1 MQAPDSSASAAKIGL
16 ALSGGGFRAAL
27 FHVGVLARL
36 AELGIL
42 RRVEVISSV
51 SGGSIIGALY
61 YIHVKNLLESK
72 PDSEITDEDYVEL
85 VETIHREFREGIQKN
100 LRARA
105 FLNIAKNVWMAKAT
119 YSRSDRLGDL
129 YDKFFYKPAWGKE
142 RPKRLFGL
150 VDKQIAMSELKIH
163 PPDEPAAFRPDEDN
177 ARRTNAKVPVL
188 LVNATTLN
196 TGHNWRFEAV
206 RMGEPLPDDETAR
219 EVYANVDKNLR
230 LEPGYFEADTSS
242 AKPHRAIASAQRDFP
257 LAVAVAASA
266 CVPGLFHPLSIT
278 GLYSGIRVQ
287 LVDGG
292 VHDNQGLQG
301 LFDSDCTHLIV
312 SDASGQLTD
321 QPLPATRIPGVGG
334 RANSILADR
343 VRDEQL
349 AHASERPQ
357 PIALMHLRKG
367 LVGEVS
373 LPLADDGKPVEDA
386 PKEKLAVK
394 PLAGDF
400 GISMDAQR
408 LLSRVRTDLDSFSD
422 TEAFALMLDAYSM
435 TDFVLNRD
443 ARFAEFLAKSP
454 PVGSPVPERWDFRAV
469 EEQTG
474 AAILPGGVPSPAGGR
489 PAAVLQADLAG
500 AACGHGP
507 EGDRCGDPDRARCA
521 ADLPLERSDGRAEH
535 GMADL
540 VAPARARAAAPARRP
555 LRQGARAVLRP
566 LARPRP
572 RLVPDADRVRAA
584 PLALLAGRGLRLDP
598 DLQPARAECGLVRPA
613 TPRVTAR
620 NQRQRHVDRRDRG
633 RGQSPPAGRAPSYSR
648 PARPRSC
655 PSRVRARSP
664 AARDA
669 SPRGSLESRS
679 TPISTVRIPNI
690 RHG

>member
-1 MQAPDSSASAAKIGL
+1 M
-16 ALSGGGFRAAL
+16 
-27 FHVGVLARL
+27 
-36 AELGIL
+36 
-42 RRVEVISSV
+42 
-51 SGGSIIGALY
+51 
-61 YIHVKNLLESK
+61 
-72 PDSEITDEDYVEL
+72 T
-85 VETIHREFREGIQKN
+85 
-100 LRARA
+100 
-105 FLNIAKNVWMAKAT
+105 
-119 YSRSDRLGDL
+119 SRSRSPSPPR
-129 YDKFFYKPAWGKE
+129 PAC
-142 RPKRLFGL
+142 
-150 VDKQIAMSELKIH
+150 
-163 PPDEPAAFRPDEDN
+163 PA
-177 ARRTNAKVPVL
+177 
-188 LVNATTLN
+188 
-196 TGHNWRFEAV
+196 
-206 RMGEPLPDDETAR
+206 
-219 EVYANVDKNLR
+219 
-230 LEPGYFEADTSS
+230 
-242 AKPHRAIASAQRDFP
+242 
-257 LAVAVAASA
+257 
-266 CVPGLFHPLSIT
+266 LFHPLSIS

-474 AAILPGGVPSPAGGR
+474 AAILPAGVPSPAGGR

-500 AACGHGP
+500 AARGHGP
-507 EGDRCGDPDRARCA
+507 EGDRCGDPDRARRA
-521 ADLPLERSDGRAEH
+521 ARSSAGADVMDALSTEWPIWWLLLGLGLPLLLVVLYVKERGPFFVRWPGLALVSYLMPIVFAPLLWLYS
-535 GMADL
+535 L
-540 VAPARARAAAPARRP
+540 VAVYVSTPIFN
-555 LRQGARAVLRP
+555 
-566 LARPRP
+566 
-572 RLVPDADRVRAA
+572 RLGRVR
-584 PLALLAGRGLRLDP
+584 
-598 DLQPARAECGLVRPA
+598 
-613 TPRVTAR
+613 
-620 NQRQRHVDRRDRG
+620 
-633 RGQSPPAGRAPSYSR
+633 PSS
-648 PARPRSC
+648 
-655 PSRVRARSP
+655 
-664 AARDA
+664 ARDA
-669 SPRGSLESRS
+669 
-679 TPISTVRIPNI
+679 T
-690 RHG
+690 RHGSQSAPAPR

>member
-1 MQAPDSSASAAKIGL
+1 MQASDSSASAAKIGL

-72 PDSEITDEDYVEL
+72 PDSEITDEDYVAL

-257 LAVAVAASA
+257 LALAVAASA
-266 CVPGLFHPLSIT
+266 CVPALFHPLSIT
-278 GLYSGIRVQ
+278 GLYSGISVQ

-367 LVGEVS
+367 LVGDVS

-422 TEAFALMLDAYSM
+422 TEAFALMLDGYSM

-443 ARFAEFLAKSP
+443 ARFGEFLATSP
-454 PVGSPVPERWDFRAV
+454 PVGSPVTERWDFRAV

-474 AAILPGGVPSPAGGR
+474 AAILPASYRRHLAVARQRFFKPLLLVPH
-489 PAAVLQADLAG
+489 AVTVLKAIAG
-500 AACGHGP
+500 AILLALVALLIFRWSDVMDALSTEWPIWWLLLGLG
-507 EGDRCGDPDRARCA
+507 
-521 ADLPLERSDGRAEH
+521 LPLLLVVLYVKERGPFFVRWPGQALVSYLMPIVFAPLLWLYSLFAVYVSTPVFNRLGRVRPSSAPGATRH
-535 GMADL
+535 GSQS
-540 VAPARARAAAPARRP
+540 APA
-555 LRQGARAVLRP
+555 
-566 LARPRP
+566 PR
-572 RLVPDADRVRAA
+572 
-584 PLALLAGRGLRLDP
+584 
-598 DLQPARAECGLVRPA
+598 
-613 TPRVTAR
+613 
-620 NQRQRHVDRRDRG
+620 
-633 RGQSPPAGRAPSYSR
+633 
-648 PARPRSC
+648 
-655 PSRVRARSP
+655 
-664 AARDA
+664 
-669 SPRGSLESRS
+669 
-679 TPISTVRIPNI
+679 
-690 RHG
+690 

>member
-1 MQAPDSSASAAKIGL
+1 M
-16 ALSGGGFRAAL
+16 
-27 FHVGVLARL
+27 
-36 AELGIL
+36 
-42 RRVEVISSV
+42 
-51 SGGSIIGALY
+51 
-61 YIHVKNLLESK
+61 
-72 PDSEITDEDYVEL
+72 
-85 VETIHREFREGIQKN
+85 
-100 LRARA
+100 
-105 FLNIAKNVWMAKAT
+105 
-119 YSRSDRLGDL
+119 
-129 YDKFFYKPAWGKE
+129 
-142 RPKRLFGL
+142 
-150 VDKQIAMSELKIH
+150 
-163 PPDEPAAFRPDEDN
+163 
-177 ARRTNAKVPVL
+177 
-188 LVNATTLN
+188 
-196 TGHNWRFEAV
+196 
-206 RMGEPLPDDETAR
+206 
-219 EVYANVDKNLR
+219 
-230 LEPGYFEADTSS
+230 
-242 AKPHRAIASAQRDFP
+242 
-257 LAVAVAASA
+257 
-266 CVPGLFHPLSIT
+266 PGLFHPLSIT

-386 PKEKLAVK
+386 PKEKLTVK

-474 AAILPGGVPSPAGGR
+474 AAILPAAYRRQLAVARQRFFKPILLVPHAVTVLKAIGAAILIALVALLIFRWSGRDGR
-489 PAAVLQADLAG
+489 P
-500 AACGHGP
+500 
-507 EGDRCGDPDRARCA
+507 
-521 ADLPLERSDGRAEH
+521 EH
-535 GMADL
+535 GVADL

-566 LARPRP
+566 LARPRA

-584 PLALLAGRGLRLDP
+584 PLALLAGRGLRLDA
-598 DLQPARAECGLVRPA
+598 DLQPAGESA
-613 TPRVTAR
+613 T
-620 NQRQRHVDRRDRG
+620 
-633 RGQSPPAGRAPSYSR
+633 
-648 PARPRSC
+648 
-655 PSRVRARSP
+655 
-664 AARDA
+664 
-669 SPRGSLESRS
+669 
-679 TPISTVRIPNI
+679 
-690 RHG
+690 